1 MKILLAVGTRPNFVK
16 IAPIIRAIEK
26 TDMEYIL
33 VHTGQH
39 YDPAMSRSFF
49 EELDIPEP
57 YVNLRQSLDT
67 PIGFG
72 TMMHIFDLTL
82 DKIKPDYVIVVG
94 DVDSTF
100 ACALVAARRGIKV
113 AHVEAG
119 LRSFDRT
126 MKEEINRI
134 LTDSISDLFFTTE
147 EMANYN
153 LLREGKDI
161 NRIFFVGNVMIDSL
175 KYILEKTI
183 DEPFKPLSFDVKE
196 KKYGIVTL
204 HRPSN
209 VDNKEILESLL
220 DTLYTISKNLRLIFP
235 LHPRVKKNI
244 ALFGLKDKMESLLD
258 NIIIADPLGYSEMI
272 RLMKGARLVITDSGG
287 VQEETT
293 YLNVPCLTVREN
305 TERPITVDV
314 GTNILV
320 GRDMKLLEDTA
331 RKIIF
336 GEVKE
341 GCIPPLWDGHAAE
354 RIVTILGKEGSHA
367 CE

>member
-16 IAPIIRAIEK
+16 IASIIRAIEK
-26 TDMEYIL
+26 TDIEYVL

-57 YVNLRQSLDT
+57 HVNLRQSLDT
-67 PIGFG
+67 YIAFG
-72 TMMHIFDLTL
+72 TMMNIFDLTL
-82 DKIKPDYVIVVG
+82 DKISPDMVVVVG

-100 ACALVAARRGIKV
+100 ACALVAARKGIKV
-113 AHVEAG
+113 VHVEAG
-119 LRSFDRT
+119 LRSLDRT

-153 LLREGKDI
+153 LLREGKDM

-175 KYILEKTI
+175 KYIQEKTKN
-183 DEPFKPLSFDVKE
+183 ESVSFDVKE
-196 KKYGIVTL
+196 KKYGVVTL

-209 VDNKEILESLL
+209 VDNEEILEALL
-220 DTLYTISKNLRLIFP
+220 DTLYNISKNLRLIFP
-235 LHPRVKKNI
+235 LHPRVKRNI
-244 ALFGLKDKMESLLD
+244 ALFGLKDKMESLSD

-272 RLMKGARLVITDSGG
+272 RLMKMARLVITDSGG

-305 TERPITVDV
+305 TERPITVDL

-320 GRDMKLLEDTA
+320 GRDMRVLEDNA

-354 RIVTILGKEGSHA
+354 RIVTILEKEGSHA